1 MQRSCLPGEQ
11 RAVILTA
18 RSKGCSFAKCRV
30 STVCAAVPWLL
41 VSPCGNQ
48 VWGPV
53 QENADAMAVAIAAS
67 TMVICH

>member
-18 RSKGCSFAKCRV
+18 LSKGCSFAKHRV
-30 STVCAAVPWLL
+30 STMCIAVPWLL
-41 VSPCGNQ
+41 MSPRGNW

-53 QENADAMAVAIAAS
+53 QENADAVAVAIAAS
-67 TMVICH
+67 IIVICH